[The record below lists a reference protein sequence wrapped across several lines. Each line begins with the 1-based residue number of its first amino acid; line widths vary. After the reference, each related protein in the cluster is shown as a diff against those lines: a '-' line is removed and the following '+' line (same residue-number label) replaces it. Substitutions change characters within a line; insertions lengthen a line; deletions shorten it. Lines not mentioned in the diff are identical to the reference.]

1 MIEIKVK
8 DYGIM
13 KFELDYDN
21 APNSAAN
28 FVSLAKQGFYDGL
41 TFHRIIKGFMI
52 QGGDGRTK
60 GRDLDY
66 SIKGE
71 FLSNGVNNTL
81 KHERG
86 VISMARTMFPDSATS
101 QFFIVHKDS
110 PHLDGEY
117 AAFGKMIE
125 GFDVLDKIA
134 SVRTNRY
141 NDAPLTKVEIEY
153 VKAIDE
159 EDKEV
164 SKIK

>member
-141 NDAPLTKVEIEY
+141 NDAPLAKVEIEY

>member
-8 DYGIM
+8 DFGVM
-13 KFELDYDN
+13 KFELDYEN

-52 QGGDGRTK
+52 QGGDGRSK
-60 GRDLDY
+60 GRELDY

-71 FLSNGVNNTL
+71 FLSNGVNNQL
-81 KHERG
+81 RHERG

-101 QFFIVHKDS
+101 QFFIVHKTS

-117 AAFGKMIE
+117 AAFGKMID

-134 SVRTNRY
+134 GVATNRM
-141 NDAPLTKVEIEY
+141 DAPTKKVEIEY
-153 VKAIDE
+153 IKAIDE

-164 SKIK
+164 RKIK

>member
-1 MIEIKVK
+1 MIAIKVK
-8 DYGIM
+8 DFGVM
-13 KFELDYDN
+13 KFELDYEN

-52 QGGDGRTK
+52 QGGDGRSK
-60 GRDLDY
+60 GRELDY

-71 FLSNGVNNTL
+71 FLSNGVNNQL
-81 KHERG
+81 RHERG

-101 QFFIVHKDS
+101 QFFIVHKTS

-117 AAFGKMIE
+117 AAFGKMID

-134 SVRTNRY
+134 GVATNRM
-141 NDAPLTKVEIEY
+141 DAPIKKVEIEY
-153 VKAIDE
+153 IKAIDE

-164 SKIK
+164 RKIK